1 MAVRSRRLSAA
12 LAGFAFLDQQQ
23 RWRTTMNRIFGVLC
37 FSLVLIS
44 SLASAQQGAPMPT
57 PIVEIYGCNFKTNKA
72 MNDLHAVTTRFN
84 AWADKNKM
92 NDYTAFIVSPMLHG
106 ADRKDDVLWLG
117 GWPNGTAMGADEAM
131 YASQGREIDAAFDSV
146 VHCESHSQY
155 AEVVVHQP
163 QNPPPEHGIVVFTDC
178 TVHTGRTVPEA
189 LAALGQ
195 WSEFVTGKGL
205 NPFSAVLFA
214 VAGLPNDAHYTFKA
228 VDGFDSMQAYGKYLD
243 MYTSGGFMRAEE
255 LLDRVMD
262 CNSAR
267 VYALERVRLAAP
279 PAR

>member
-1 MAVRSRRLSAA
+1 
-12 LAGFAFLDQQQ
+12 
-23 RWRTTMNRIFGVLC
+23 MNRVFVLLGC
-37 FSLVLIS
+37 SLLLIS
-44 SLASAQQGAPMPT
+44 SMASAQQAAPT
-57 PIVEIYGCNFKTNKA
+57 PTPVVEIYGCNFKANKT
-72 MNDLHAVTTRFN
+72 MNDLHAVTARFN
-84 AWADKNKM
+84 AWSDKNKM
-92 NDYTAFIVSPMLHG
+92 TDYTAFIVSPILHG

-117 GWPNGTAMGADEAM
+117 GWPNGTAMGVDEAL

-146 VHCESHSQY
+146 VNCGSHAQY
-155 AEVVVHQP
+155 AEVVVRQP
-163 QNPPPEHGIVVFTDC
+163 QNPPPEHGVAVFTDC

-195 WSEFVTGKGL
+195 WSEYATSKGT
-205 NPFSAVLFA
+205 NAFSAVLFA
-214 VAGLPNDAHYTFKA
+214 LAGLPNDAHYTFKA
-228 VDGFDSMQAYGKYLD
+228 VDGFESMQAYGKYVD
-243 MYTSGGFMRAEE
+243 MYTGGGFMRAEE